1 MIVHST
7 PLNGAKL
14 LEIEPIKDQRGYF
27 ARTYCN
33 NILAEHGIDF
43 KLKQANIAF
52 NEHMLTLRGMHFQR
66 PPYCEEKIVT
76 CYQGSLYDVIIDLN
90 KNSSTFGQWYGV
102 TLSAENQLSLY
113 VPKGFAHGYVT
124 LQARTAIH
132 YMVSEFYT
140 PSHESG
146 IRWNDPAINIE
157 WPQRQNLSISSK
169 DQQWEWFDM
178 EQGGILLKEGTSG

>member
-27 ARTYCN
+27 ARTYCHKV
-33 NILAEHGIDF
+33 LAEHSINF
-43 KLKQANIAF
+43 ELKQANIAF